1 MTPPS
6 FAPVRALPT
15 FVGSWIS
22 AHFLNPLILGFIDLP
37 MTVFLYKIS
46 GLEAL
51 IGRDCHDHQD
61 DKKTGMTRGGTNQA
75 LIALSLLQAVGF
87 DDDSAPSRVPLGVSP
102 W

>member
-6 FAPVRALPT
+6 FAPVRALSI

-37 MTVFLYKIS
+37 MTVFLCKIS
-46 GLEAL
+46 SLECL
-51 IGRDCHDHQD
+51 KGRECHDHQD
-61 DKKTGMTRGGTNQA
+61 DKMGMTRGGTNQA

-87 DDDSAPSRVPLGVSP
+87 DDDSAPSKVPLGVSP
-102 W
+102 

>member
-6 FAPVRALPT
+6 FAPVRALST

-22 AHFLNPLILGFIDLP
+22 AHFRNPLILGFIDLP

-46 GLEAL
+46 GLECL

-61 DKKTGMTRGGTNQA
+61 ETRNGNDEGWNRA

>member
-6 FAPVRALPT
+6 FAPVRAFSN

-46 GLEAL
+46 SLECV
-51 IGRDCHDHQD
+51 IGANAMTIRTT
-61 DKKTGMTRGGTNQA
+61 KMGMTTGGTNQA

-87 DDDSAPSRVPLGVSP
+87 DNDSAPSRVPLGISP